1 MHTIVPI
8 VPVAACAAR
17 IPPSRVCLGILF
29 AHWPTVVAGAMRGL
43 GHAHAAH
50 GGTLESQSQFV
61 FTTDFACDL
70 NLRLKTHKMAAR
82 RYATTRAAAAHSER
96 RGVVMFLGFVGSPPR
111 AGHFRAAAGR

>member
-17 IPPSRVCLGILF
+17 IPPSRVCLRIRF
-29 AHWPTVVAGAMRGL
+29 AQWPTVVAGAMRGL
-43 GHAHAAH
+43 GHAAH
-50 GGTLESQSQFV
+50 GGTLESQFV

-70 NLRLKTHKMAAR
+70 NLRLKTHKMGAR

-96 RGVVMFLGFVGSPPR
+96 GGVVRFLGFV
-111 AGHFRAAAGR
+111 